1 MRMSQDRSLEVN
13 VRVTLVHNPAAGDE
27 RHSAKR
33 IMKELA
39 EAGYEASLQS
49 TKKKGVEKTLE
60 DPGDIV
66 VVAGGDGSI
75 KKVALALAGTGVP
88 MAILPIGTANNIAKS
103 FGVLGSMRNLIAGW
117 RRAERRRLTVGT
129 VTSRWGAMRFVESV
143 GVGVFTDLVTRG
155 DAEVD
160 DNTAGLTGHEIDRA
174 LLLLQQVVAERKPR
188 LRTLELDGADV
199 TDAYLLVEAM
209 NIPLVGPNVP
219 LAPGADFSD
228 GRLDV
233 VTVTERERSMLE
245 EYVRARLA
253 GGAAPPELTVR
264 RAARVTMR
272 ASPNELHV
280 DDTPW
285 SPEQP
290 AGKTAPRSSLDEGEV
305 KIALE
310 DAAVEVLIGGPPDL
324 DRESA

>member
-33 IMKELA
+33 ILTELA

-49 TKKKGVEKTLE
+49 TKKKGMGKTLE
-60 DPGDIV
+60 DPGELV

-103 FGVLGSMRNLIAGW
+103 LGVFGSMRHLIAGW
-117 RRAERRRLTVGT
+117 RRAERRQLTVGAI
-129 VTSRWGAMRFVESV
+129 TSRWGAMRFVESV
-143 GVGVFTDLVTRG
+143 GVGVFTELVTRG
-155 DAEVD
+155 DAELD
-160 DNTAGLTGHEIDRA
+160 DNTAGLTGPEIDRA

-188 LRTLELDGADV
+188 LRTVALDGADV
-199 TDAYLLVEAM
+199 TDEYLLVEAM

-219 LAPGADFSD
+219 LAPGADYSD
-228 GRLDV
+228 DRLDV
-233 VTVTERERSMLE
+233 VTVTERERKTLG
-245 EYVRARLA
+245 EYVQARLS
-253 GGAAPPELTVR
+253 GGAPPPELTVR
-264 RAARVTMR
+264 RAAQVTMR

-280 DDTPW
+280 DDAPW

-290 AGKTAPRSSLDEGEV
+290 AGRTSPRPSLDEGEV

-310 DAAVEVLIGGPPDL
+310 HAAVEVLIGGPPDL
-324 DRESA
+324 ERESA